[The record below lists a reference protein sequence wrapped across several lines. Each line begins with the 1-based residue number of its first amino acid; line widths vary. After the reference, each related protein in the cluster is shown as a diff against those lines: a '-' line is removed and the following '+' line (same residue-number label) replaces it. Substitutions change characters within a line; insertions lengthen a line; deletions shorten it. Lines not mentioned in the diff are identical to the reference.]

1 MTVRSEDGLSFV
13 ERARRQQILRAAI
26 ELLAEG
32 GYGAASLSAIATR
45 IGASKG
51 VISYHFDGK
60 DELLAQVVSTV
71 LGEAG
76 AFMGPQVEAAIGARE
91 KLRAYVRANLA
102 YLSTHRREIRA
113 LTAVL
118 SGLPPA
124 PDGSPPYTAAG
135 SDAVTALAALLEGG
149 QATGELRSFNTVV
162 VARSLRAAIDAV
174 TELLRVEPGLDVE
187 GYAEDLLD
195 LFETAVLP

>member
-1 MTVRSEDGLSFV
+1 MRPDDDLTFV
-13 ERARRQQILRAAI
+13 ERARRAQILQAAI
-26 ELLAEG
+26 DLLAEG
-32 GYGAASLSAIATR
+32 GYGAASLSGIAKR

-60 DELLAQVVSTV
+60 DELLAQVMTTV
-71 LGEAG
+71 LGQAG
-76 AFMGPQVEAAIGARE
+76 AFMSPPVEAATGARE

-124 PDGSPPYTAAG
+124 SDGMPPYAPAG
-135 SDAVTALAALLEGG
+135 GDAVTALAALLEAG
-149 QATGELRSFNTVV
+149 QAAGELRSVNATVA
-162 VARSLRAAIDAV
+162 ARSLRSSIDAV
-174 TELLRVEPGLDVE
+174 TDLLRAQPELDVDR
-187 GYAEDLLD
+187 YAEDLLD
-195 LFETAVLP
+195 LFETAMLP